1 MGDEYPE
8 LDAAMGV
15 EPRYDAHNSA
25 KSGEPTFTFQAG
37 DPYCADITEL
47 WAALMSASVND
58 VETSLDAL
66 TKTLNDEV
74 SLGNSFGTTQMEKGK
89 VTKAYQYAIDLR
101 DYVAGDTNIEAD
113 DNYDAHGTAKT
124 GELTFT
130 LQGGDP
136 YCADLVELWAS
147 LMSGNVNEVTL
158 RFNQIRQSLLKQIG
172 SNNAFGK
179 VQLTKGKVTKAYE
192 LASELRKIRHSVD
205 KA

>member
-1 MGDEYPE
+1 MGKEYPE
-8 LDAAMGV
+8 LDAAMGI

-47 WAALMSASVND
+47 WAALMSASVAD
-58 VETSLDAL
+58 VEASLEAINE
-66 TKTLNDEV
+66 TMKNEV
-74 SLGNSFGTTQMEKGK
+74 SLGNSFGATQMDKGK
-89 VTKAYQYAIDLR
+89 VAKSYQYAIDLR
-101 DYVAGDTNIEAD
+101 DYVASED
-113 DNYDAHGTAKT
+113 DVEIAYDAHDTAKT

-147 LMSGNVNEVTL
+147 LMTGNVNEVTL

-172 SNNAFGK
+172 NNNPFGK
-179 VQLTKGKVTKAYE
+179 IQMSKGKVTKAYE
-192 LASELRKIRHSVD
+192 HAAELRRIRHSVD

>member
-1 MGDEYPE
+1 MDNEYPE
-8 LDAAMGV
+8 LDAAMGI

-47 WAALMSASVND
+47 WAALMSASVAD
-58 VETSLDAL
+58 VETSLDGL
-66 TKTLNDEV
+66 TKTLNDEI
-74 SLGNSFGTTQMEKGK
+74 SLGNSFGVAQMEKGK
-89 VTKAYQYAIDLR
+89 VTKSYQYAIDLR
-101 DYVAGDTNIEAD
+101 DYEAGDSLGAV
-113 DNYDAHGTAKT
+113 YDAHETAKT

-147 LMSGNVNEVTL
+147 LMSGNVNEATL
-158 RFNQIRQSLLKQIG
+158 RFNQIRQALLKQIG
-172 SNNAFGK
+172 NGNPFGK
-179 VQLTKGKVTKAYE
+179 SQMTKGKVTKAYE
-192 LASELRKIRHSVD
+192 HAAELRKIRHSVD

>member
-1 MGDEYPE
+1 MGNDEYPE
-8 LDAAMGV
+8 LDAALGI

-47 WAALMSASVND
+47 WAALMSGSVAD
-58 VETSLDAL
+58 VEASLEGL
-66 TKTLNDEV
+66 TKTLNDEISV
-74 SLGNSFGTTQMEKGK
+74 GNSFGKTQSEKGK

-101 DYVAGDTNIEAD
+101 DYVAGNANVEAV
-113 DNYDAHGTAKT
+113 YDAHDSAKS

-130 LQGGDP
+130 LQGEDP

-158 RFNQIRQSLLKQIG
+158 RFTQIRQSLLKEIG
-172 SNNAFGK
+172 QGNPFGK
-179 VQLTKGKVTKAYE
+179 IQLTKGKVTKAYE
-192 LASELRKIRHSVD
+192 HAVELRKIRHSVD